1 MKTAGK
7 ILVAVALLAAIAVL
21 VPNLIMVLGQ
31 RSNLRT
37 VDELA
42 SQVPILDEDLLA
54 GQEAGK
60 GAQPAYECI
69 MVLGAA
75 VRPDGTPSP
84 MLQERLDT
92 GIELYKR
99 GVAPKLLMSGDNSS
113 DRETYDEVWN
123 MKAYAVAAG
132 VPSED
137 VFCDHAGLCTY
148 DRAYRLYH
156 VFGVRKAVVV
166 SQRSHL
172 YRALY
177 DTASFKIEAVGVP
190 CDQEEHGVRIVYY
203 VRELAA
209 RLSDFV
215 KVLTRQ
221 NATYLSEPVSLDQ
234 SGDVTSW

>member
-1 MKTAGK
+1 MPNAQGMKIFGK
-7 ILVAVALLAAIAVL
+7 ILVAAAVLAALAVL
-21 VPNLIMVLGQ
+21 VPNFIMVLGQ

-37 VDELA
+37 VDEVA
-42 SQVPILDEDLLA
+42 SQD
-54 GQEAGK
+54 GQTG
-60 GAQPAYECI
+60 YECI

-75 VRPDGTPSP
+75 VLPDGTPSP

-99 GVAPKLLMSGDNSS
+99 GVAPKLLMSGDNTS

-148 DRAYRLYH
+148 DSAYRLYH
-156 VFGVRKAVVV
+156 VFGVQKAVVV
-166 SQRSHL
+166 SQRYHL

-177 DTASFKIEAVGVP
+177 DTASFSIQAVGVP
-190 CDQEEHGVRIVYY
+190 CDREGHDVRAVYY
-203 VRELAA
+203 LRELAA
-209 RLSDFV
+209 RTSDFI